1 MKFIKITLYSLL
13 GLLLILIV
21 AATYFVVTFDANN
34 YKTLISEQ
42 VKQQTGRALTLADI
56 QPSVFPWLGV
66 ELLDVRLENAAGFS
80 EPEMLAMQRL
90 DVHIELLPLL
100 RQQIKIDTLR
110 LHGLQL
116 NLQQDAQGVSN
127 WDDILQKQSKAA
139 GDAPAPA
146 EQSSAADSP
155 AALPAFSVDGIELK
169 DAHIRWIDAA
179 SGQRLELRK
188 LNLTSGAVALGEP
201 VRVKFFAQL
210 TVAEPAVNLDLSLS
224 SVVKF
229 DLQKQTLT
237 LDDTSLNV
245 LADLSAFDM
254 QQARLGINTSLQGD
268 LKKQDFIFPLLDI
281 TLDANGAAIP
291 GGSLSAQIKT
301 DLHLNLNRQTL
312 RIKQLLADAM
322 GVRIKSELQVT
333 QLIDAPDA
341 VGRVD
346 VSRFNPQKLLQQ
358 LQIELPEMQGEQALQ
373 AVSLGFNLNA
383 GLDSV
388 TLRPLLLTLDQS
400 TLNGYV
406 QLENFARPSIDYRLD
421 LDQINLDN
429 YLPPGAAD
437 EGVPPVAAAP
447 AAVPAAATPAGDIPI
462 ELPLEM
468 LRTLNIKGEFN
479 AQQINAFAQ
488 SLQQLHIETVASGG
502 LLEVPVLTAKLLKG
516 ELNAAAQLDV
526 RSEPPAYQFKLDA
539 QGLQAESI
547 VDPILQDLLGK
558 DTVGISGASNLSVA
572 LTTRG
577 ETVNALMQKL
587 NGSFSLNA
595 GEAILHGV
603 DAEYFVRNVV
613 ADYLQQK
620 KLPVKDDWR
629 GEYTPEST
637 TALKQLRAN
646 ATIRNGVVSNKDLL
660 LQASRFK
667 ITGQGSADLPQQQL
681 NYTTVVDLEPL
692 ERKTTAEKLLDIPVT
707 VKVKGAF
714 AQPAISVDQ
723 SAWAKQAGDA
733 LTAEARA
740 EAKAKVEQLKAE
752 QKQKLEAL
760 KAEQKAKAE
769 ALKQEQ
775 QEKARQKVDEKKEE
789 LKDELENKLKSLF
802 R

>member
-21 AATYFVVTFDANN
+21 AATYFMVTFDANN

-42 VKQQTGRALTLADI
+42 VEQQTGRTLALGDI
-56 QPSVFPWLGV
+56 KPSVFPWLGV
-66 ELLDVRLENAAGFS
+66 ELMDVSLENAAGFS

-90 DVHIELLPLL
+90 DVRIELLPLL
-100 RQQIKIDTLR
+100 RQQIKVDTLR

-116 NLQQDAQGVSN
+116 NLQQDAQGVTN
-127 WDDILQKQSKAA
+127 WDDILQKQSAA
-139 GDAPAPA
+139 AADEPATA
-146 EQSSAADSP
+146 ESAAEMP
-155 AALPAFSVDGIELK
+155 AALPALSVNGIELK
-169 DAHIRWIDAA
+169 DAHINWIDAA
-179 SGQRLELRK
+179 TGQRVELRK
-188 LNLTSGAVALGEP
+188 LNLTSGAVALAEP
-201 VRVKFFAQL
+201 VRVKFFTQL
-210 TVAEPAVNLDLSLS
+210 VVTEPAVSLDLSLS

-229 DLQKQTLT
+229 DMQSQQLA
-237 LDDTSLNV
+237 LDDTSMNV
-245 LADLSAFDM
+245 LADLSAFDL
-254 QQARLGINTSLQGD
+254 QQAKLAINTSLQGD
-268 LKKQDFIFPLLDI
+268 LQKQQFTIPSLDL
-281 TLDANGAAIP
+281 TLDASGDAIP
-291 GGSLSAQIKT
+291 GGSVSVQVIT
-301 DLHLNLNRQTL
+301 DLQFNLQQQTL

-341 VGRVD
+341 MGRVD
-346 VSRFNPQKLLQQ
+346 VSSFNPQKLLQK

-373 AVSLGFNLNA
+373 NVSLGFNLSA

-388 TLRPLLLTLDQS
+388 TLRPLQLKLDQS
-400 TLNGYV
+400 TLNGFV
-406 QLENFARPSIDYRLD
+406 QLENFSQPAIKYHLG

-437 EGVPPVAAAP
+437 ESVPPP
-447 AAVPAAATPAGDIPI
+447 VPAGTTAASDIPI
-462 ELPLEM
+462 ELPVEM
-468 LRTLNIKGEFN
+468 LRTLNIRGEFN

-488 SLQQLHIETVASGG
+488 SLQQLHIETVAAGG
-502 LLEVPVLTAKLLKG
+502 LLDVPVISAKLLKG
-516 ELNAAAQLDV
+516 ELDASAQLDV
-526 RSEPPAYQFKLDA
+526 RGELPSYQFKMNA

-547 VDPILQDLLGK
+547 VDPVLQDLLGK
-558 DTVGISGASNLSVA
+558 DTAGISGESNLTMA
-572 LTTRG
+572 LNTRG
-577 ETVNALMQKL
+577 ASVNALMQKL
-587 NGSFSLNA
+587 NGEVGLNA

-603 DAEYFVRNVV
+603 DVEYFVRNVV

-620 KLPVKDDWR
+620 KLPIKEGWR
-629 GEYTPEST
+629 GVESPEPT

-646 ATIRNGVVSNKDLL
+646 ATIRNGVVSSKDLL

-667 ITGQGSADLPQQQL
+667 VTGQGSADLPKQQL

-714 AQPAISVDQ
+714 ASPVISVDQ
-723 SAWAKQAGDA
+723 TAWAKQAGDA
-733 LTAEARA
+733 LTTEARA
-740 EAKAKVEQLKAE
+740 EAKA
-752 QKQKLEAL
+752 KLEAL

-775 QEKARQKVDEKKEE
+775 QEKAQQKVDEKKEE
-789 LKDELENKLKSLF
+789 LKDELEDKLKSLF

>member
-42 VKQQTGRALTLADI
+42 VEKQTGRTLALGDI
-56 QPSVFPWLGV
+56 KPSVFPWLGI
-66 ELLDVRLENAAGFS
+66 ELLDVQLENAQGFS
-80 EPEMLAMQRL
+80 EPNMLAMQRL
-90 DVHIELLPLL
+90 DVRIELLPLL

-110 LHGLQL
+110 LHGLEV
-116 NLQQDAQGVSN
+116 NLQQSAEGVTN
-127 WDDILQKQSKAA
+127 WDDILQKQSAAA
-139 GDAPAPA
+139 GDAPATK
-146 EQSSAADSP
+146 EAASDKQAP
-155 AALPAFSVDGIELK
+155 AALSALSVNGIELK
-169 DAHIRWIDAA
+169 DAHIRWIDAT
-179 SGQRLELRK
+179 SGQRVDLRK

-201 VRVKFFAQL
+201 VRVKFFTQL
-210 TVAEPAVNLDLSLS
+210 AVAEPAINLDLSLS

-229 DLQKQTLT
+229 DLQNQKLT

-245 LADLSAFDM
+245 LADLSAFDIT
-254 QQARLGINTSLQGD
+254 QARLAINTSMQGD
-268 LKKQDFIFPLLDI
+268 LQKQQFTIPSLDL
-281 TLDANGAAIP
+281 TLDADGSAIP
-291 GGSLSAQIKT
+291 GGSLSVQVIT
-301 DLHLNLNRQTL
+301 DLQLNLQQQTL

-346 VSRFNPQKLLQQ
+346 VSSFNPQKLLQK

-373 AVSLGFNLNA
+373 NVSLGFNLNA

-388 TLRPLLLTLDQS
+388 TLKPLQLKLDQS
-400 TLNGYV
+400 TLDGFV
-406 QLENFARPSIDYRLD
+406 RVENFAQPVIEYRLD
-421 LDQINLDN
+421 LDQINMDN
-429 YLPPGAAD
+429 YLPPSAAD
-437 EGVPPVAAAP
+437 EPAPVP
-447 AAVPAAATPAGDIPI
+447 VPAGTAAKDIPI
-462 ELPLEM
+462 ELPVDL

-479 AQQINAFAQ
+479 AQQINAFEQ
-488 SLQQLHIETVASGG
+488 SLKQLHIETVAAGG
-502 LLEVPVLTAKLLKG
+502 LLDVPVISAKLLKG
-516 ELNAAAQLDV
+516 ELNASAQLDV
-526 RSEPPAYQFKLDA
+526 RGEQPGYQFKMNA

-558 DTVGISGASNLSVA
+558 DTAGISGESNLTVA
-572 LTTRG
+572 LNTRG
-577 ETVNALMQKL
+577 ASVNTLMQKL
-587 NGSFSLNA
+587 NGEVGLNA

-603 DAEYFVRNVV
+603 DVEYFVRNVV

-620 KLPVKDDWR
+620 KLPIQEGWR
-629 GEYTPEST
+629 GEESPEPT
-637 TALKQLRAN
+637 TALKQLRVN

-660 LQASRFK
+660 LEASRFRV
-667 ITGQGSADLPQQQL
+667 TGQGTADLPKQQL

-707 VKVKGAF
+707 VNVKGAF
-714 AQPAISVDQ
+714 AQPEISVDQ
-723 SAWAKQAGDA
+723 SRWAKQAGDA

-740 EAKAKVEQLKAE
+740 EAEAKI
-752 QKQKLEAL
+752 EAL

-769 ALKQEQ
+769 ALKKEQ
-775 QEKARQKVDEKKEE
+775 QEKAQQKVDEKKEE
-789 LKDELENKLKSLF
+789 LQDEVKDKLKNLF